1 MAGGWRDLF
10 KLTRLI
16 VKGKDLRA
24 ITIRSIELHTVLL
37 PYLAP
42 FATSFGAETDKVAVL
57 VELTT
62 DAGVVGW
69 GECSIELWP
78 GYGHETAVTA
88 EHILAEFLAP
98 AAVGETL
105 ADPREFPALIKRFRG
120 SHHARAGLEAAVW
133 DAFAKTNDMR
143 LTDCFAHYAP
153 PGHESEGRATVGVS
167 IGIQPSLEATVAVV
181 SERLAQGYGRVK
193 LKIKRG
199 WDVEV
204 ARAVRAAYPDILLML
219 DANSDYRPEDAEHL
233 TQLDE
238 FNLLMI
244 EQPLSHDDIYHHGHL
259 QRRLKTP
266 ICLDES
272 VKSASD
278 LQIALQVGAIGILNL
293 KPARVGGFT
302 ESLAMYR
309 ICAENDLP
317 LWVGGMLEVG
327 VGRAANVSFAA
338 LPAVNLP
345 SDISATDRYFAA
357 DLTEPPFTLGPD
369 STLAV
374 ADGYGIGVEVERERL
389 EEAKRRWREK
399 NLYGGS

>member
-1 MAGGWRDLF
+1 M
-10 KLTRLI
+10 K
-16 VKGKDLRA
+16 A

-42 FATSFGAETDKVAVL
+42 FETSFGAETDKVAVL

-62 DAGVVGW
+62 TAGVVGW

-88 EHILAEFLAP
+88 EHILAEFMAP
-98 AAVGETL
+98 AAVGETVT
-105 ADPREFPALIKRFRG
+105 DPRDFPALIKRFRG
-120 SHHARAGLEAAVW
+120 NHHARAGLEAAVW
-133 DAFAKTNDMR
+133 DSFAKTNDMR

-153 PGHESEGRATVGVS
+153 AGHESEGRATVGVS
-167 IGIQPSLEATVAVV
+167 IGIQPSLDATVAAV
-181 SERLAQGYGRVK
+181 SERLAQGYGRIK

-204 ARAVRAAYPDILLML
+204 ARAVRAAHPDILLML
-219 DANSDYRPEDAEHL
+219 DANSDYQPGDAEHL
-233 TQLDE
+233 AQLDE
-238 FNLLMI
+238 FDLLMI
-244 EQPLSHDDIYHHGHL
+244 EQPLSHDDIYHHGRL
-259 QRRLKTP
+259 QGRLKTR

-278 LQIALQVGAIGILNL
+278 LSIALQVGAIGILNL

-302 ESLAMYR
+302 ESLEMYR
-309 ICAENDLP
+309 ICAEKNLP
-317 LWVGGMLEVG
+317 LWVGGMLEIG

-357 DLTEPPFTLGPD
+357 DLTEPSFVLGPD
-369 STLAV
+369 STLEV
-374 ADGYGIGVEVERERL
+374 ADGYGIGVEVQRERL
-389 EEAKRRWREK
+389 AAAKQRWQDQ
-399 NLYGGS
+399 NPYGGA

>member
-1 MAGGWRDLF
+1 MDL
-10 KLTRLI
+10 K
-16 VKGKDLRA
+16 A

-42 FATSFGAETDKVAVL
+42 FETSFGAETDKVAVL

-62 DAGVVGW
+62 EAGVIGW
-69 GECSIELWP
+69 GECSIEFWP

-88 EHILAEFLAP
+88 EHILADFMAP
-98 AAVGETL
+98 AVVGESVG
-105 ADPREFPALIKRFRG
+105 DPRDFPALIKRFRG
-120 SHHARAGLEAAVW
+120 NHHARAGLEAAVW
-133 DAFAKTNDMR
+133 DAFAKTNDLR
-143 LTDCFAHYAP
+143 LTDCFAQYAP
-153 PGHESEGRATVGVS
+153 AGHESEGRATVGVS

-181 SERLAQGYGRVK
+181 SQRVAEGYGRIK

-204 ARAVRAAYPDILLML
+204 ARAVRAAHPDILLML
-219 DANSDYRPEDAEHL
+219 DANSDYQPGDAEHL
-233 TQLDE
+233 AQLDA
-238 FNLLMI
+238 FDLLMI
-244 EQPLSHDDIYHHGHL
+244 EQPLAHDDIYHHGHL
-259 QRRLKTP
+259 QRRLKTRV
-266 ICLDES
+266 CLDES

-278 LQIALQVGAIGILNL
+278 LSIALHVGAIGILNL

-302 ESLAMYR
+302 ESLEMYR

-317 LWVGGMLEVG
+317 LWIGGMLEIG
-327 VGRAANVSFAA
+327 VGRAANLSFAA

-357 DLTEPPFTLGPD
+357 DLTEPPFVLGPD

-374 ADGYGIGVEVERERL
+374 ADGYGIGVEVQRDRL
-389 EEAKRRWREK
+389 DEAKQRWRDQ
-399 NLYGGS
+399 NPYGGSK

>member
-1 MAGGWRDLF
+1 M
-10 KLTRLI
+10 K
-16 VKGKDLRA
+16 A

-42 FATSFGAETDKVAVL
+42 FETSFGAETDKVAVL

-62 DAGVVGW
+62 ETGVVGW
-69 GECSIELWP
+69 GECSIEFWP

-88 EHILAEFLAP
+88 EHILAEFMAP
-98 AAVGETL
+98 AVVGETIG
-105 ADPREFPALIKRFRG
+105 DPRDLPALIRRFRG

-143 LTDCFAHYAP
+143 LTDCFAQYAP
-153 PGHESEGRATVGVS
+153 EGHESEGRATVGVS
-167 IGIQPSLEATVAVV
+167 IGIQPSLDATVAMV
-181 SERLAQGYGRVK
+181 SRRLSQGYGRVK

-204 ARAVRAAYPDILLML
+204 ARAVRAEHPDILLML

-233 TQLDE
+233 AQLDQ

-244 EQPLSHDDIYHHGHL
+244 EQPLAHDDIYQHGQL
-259 QRRLKTP
+259 QKRLRTR

-278 LQIALQVGAIGILNL
+278 LQVALQVGAIRILNL

-302 ESLAMYR
+302 ESLEMYR
-309 ICAENDLP
+309 ICVENDLP
-317 LWVGGMLEVG
+317 LWVGGMLEIG

-345 SDISATDRYFAA
+345 SDISATDRYFAT
-357 DLTEPPFTLGPD
+357 DLTEPAFVLGAE
-369 STLAV
+369 STLEV
-374 ADGYGIGVEVERERL
+374 ADGYGIGVEVRRDRL
-389 EEAKRRWREK
+389 EEAKQRWQ
-399 NLYGGS
+399 NNNPYGAAG

>member
-1 MAGGWRDLF
+1 M
-10 KLTRLI
+10 K
-16 VKGKDLRA
+16 A

-42 FATSFGAETDKVAVL
+42 FETSFGAETDKVAVL

-62 DAGVVGW
+62 AAGVVGW
-69 GECSIELWP
+69 GECSIEFWP

-88 EHILAEFLAP
+88 EHILAEFMAP
-98 AAVGETL
+98 AVVGDTL
-105 ADPREFPALIKRFRG
+105 ADPRDFPALIKRFRG
-120 SHHARAGLEAAVW
+120 NHHARAGLEAAVW
-133 DAFAKTNDMR
+133 DAFAKTNDLR

-153 PGHESEGRATVGVS
+153 AGHQSEGRATVGVS

-181 SERLAQGYGRVK
+181 SQRLAEGYGRIK

-204 ARAVRAAYPDILLML
+204 ARAVRAAHPDILLML

-233 TQLDE
+233 AQLDA
-238 FNLLMI
+238 FDLLMI
-244 EQPLSHDDIYHHGHL
+244 EQPLAHDDIYHHGHL
-259 QRRLKTP
+259 QKRLQTP
-266 ICLDES
+266 VCLDES

-302 ESLAMYR
+302 ESLEIYR

-317 LWVGGMLEVG
+317 LWIGGMLEIG
-327 VGRAANVSFAA
+327 VGRAANLSFAA
-338 LPAVNLP
+338 LPAVSLP

-357 DLTEPPFTLGPD
+357 DLTEPAFVLGPD

-374 ADGYGIGVEVERERL
+374 ADGYGIGVEVQRDRL
-389 EEAKRRWREK
+389 AEAKQRWRDQ
-399 NLYGGS
+399 NPYGGSK

>member
-1 MAGGWRDLF
+1 M
-10 KLTRLI
+10 K
-16 VKGKDLRA
+16 A

-42 FATSFGAETDKVAVL
+42 FETSFGAETDKVAVL

-62 DAGVVGW
+62 EAGVIGW
-69 GECSIELWP
+69 GECSIEFWP
-78 GYGHETAVTA
+78 GYGHETALTA
-88 EHILAEFLAP
+88 EHILAEFMAP
-98 AAVGETL
+98 AAVGESVG
-105 ADPREFPALIKRFRG
+105 DPRDFPELIKRFRG
-120 SHHARAGLEAAVW
+120 NHHVRAGLEAAVW
-133 DAFAKTNDMR
+133 DAFAKTNDLR

-153 PGHESEGRATVGVS
+153 AGHESEGRATVGVS

-181 SERLAQGYGRVK
+181 SQRLAEGYGRIK

-204 ARAVRAAYPDILLML
+204 ARAARAAHPDILLML
-219 DANSDYRPEDAEHL
+219 DANSDYQPGDAEHL
-233 TQLDE
+233 AQLDA
-238 FNLLMI
+238 FDLLMI
-244 EQPLSHDDIYHHGHL
+244 EQPLAHDDIYHHGHL
-259 QRRLKTP
+259 QRRLKTRV
-266 ICLDES
+266 CLDES

-278 LQIALQVGAIGILNL
+278 LNIALQVGAIGILNL

-302 ESLAMYR
+302 ESLEMYR

-317 LWVGGMLEVG
+317 LWIGGMLEIG

-357 DLTEPPFTLGPD
+357 DLTEPPFVLGPD

-374 ADGYGIGVEVERERL
+374 ADGYGIGVEVQRDRL
-389 EEAKRRWREK
+389 AEAKQRWRDQ
-399 NLYGGS
+399 NPYGGSK